1 VSEEQVRTVEE
12 HPTRRPQERW
22 WLMVASALIALGFAA
37 AAWVWLVPPH
47 GRVMPPASGVVGEG
61 KPAYDFT
68 LPILSPNGSVSY
80 QRLALRSLRGR
91 PVVLNFWA
99 SWCAP
104 CRAETPLLADLS
116 RTYAPRG
123 IVFVGVNIED
133 DVPDAREFIGQ
144 YHVGY
149 AIVHASD
156 DKLIDAYGLRGL
168 PTTVFIGP
176 DGTVRDEEAGGFIG
190 PDGRKALVAQLDRL
204 LQFSAP

>member
-1 VSEEQVRTVEE
+1 VPEEQVRAAEE
-12 HPTRRPQERW
+12 RPGRQPQERW
-22 WLMVASALIALGFAA
+22 WLIVASALIALGFAA
-37 AAWVWLVPPH
+37 AAWVWLVAPH
-47 GRVMPPASGVVGEG
+47 GRVPPPTTGVTGAG
-61 KPAYDFT
+61 KPAYDFI
-68 LPILSPNGSVSY
+68 LPVLSPRAQSP
-80 QRLALRSLRGR
+80 RLLGLRSLRGS

-116 RTYAPRG
+116 KTYTPRG
-123 IVFVGVNIED
+123 VVFVGVDIED
-133 DVPDAREFIGQ
+133 DIPDAREFIGQ

-156 DKLIDAYGLRGL
+156 DKLIAAYGLRGL

-190 PDGRKALVAQLDRL
+190 PEGRKALIAQLDSL
-204 LQFSAP
+204 LHASAP